1 MKNKTII
8 ALIRIEI
15 IILLLGNL
23 VLGIA
28 NYFITKDELKLI
40 RERQDKYKIKTVY
53 KDCLY
58 DEESMDRKELK
69 K

>member
-1 MKNKTII
+1 MKNKTFI

-15 IILLLGNL
+15 IVLLLGNL

-58 DEESMDRKELK
+58 DEESMDRKE
-69 K
+69 